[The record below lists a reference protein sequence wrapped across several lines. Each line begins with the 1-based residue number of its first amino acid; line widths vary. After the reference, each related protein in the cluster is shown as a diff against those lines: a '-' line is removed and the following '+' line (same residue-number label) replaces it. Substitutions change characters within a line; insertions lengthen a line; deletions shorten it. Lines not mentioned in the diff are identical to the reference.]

1 MIAFREH
8 FRFQFMSGIRN
19 PTSMLMNYL
28 FPLGFFGLMGLVM
41 TQINPDF
48 EGLVI
53 PSMVI
58 VTLLASTVLGLPGD
72 LVEARE
78 AGVYRSFKIIG
89 VPAGSIMG
97 VPLLSTLI
105 HAFVASAVIASTAG
119 PLFDAVEPDSWWRF
133 WAITALAAFA
143 FGSLAAL
150 IGVVSTGARGT
161 VLWSQLVFLPAMLI
175 GGLMMDLELIPEGV
189 RSFSALLPP
198 AHAMQ
203 AYLGA
208 AYGVDTPFDPVVSVV
223 VLAVGGIVAF
233 ALSRWLFSWDGGRS
247 GRSHHP
253 AWALLAVVPYVVA
266 AILM

>member
-8 FRFQFMSGIRN
+8 FGFQFWSGIRN

-41 TQINPDF
+41 TEINPDF
-48 EGLVI
+48 EGLLI

-97 VPLLSTLI
+97 IPLLSTLI
-105 HAFVASAVIASTAG
+105 HAFVASGVIAFTAG
-119 PLFDAVEPDSWWRF
+119 PLFDGVEPVRWWWF
-133 WAITALAAFA
+133 WGITALAAFA
-143 FGSLAAL
+143 FGSLAVL
-150 IGVVSTGARGT
+150 IGVVSSGARGT
-161 VLWSQLVFLPAMLI
+161 VLWSQLLFLPAMLI
-175 GGLMMDLELIPEGV
+175 GGLMMDLELIPEGI
-189 RSFSALLPP
+189 RSFSGLLPP

-203 AYLGA
+203 AYLGL
-208 AYGVDTPFDPVVSVV
+208 AYRIDTPFDPAVSVSA
-223 VLAVGGIVAF
+223 LAVGGVVAF
-233 ALSRWLFSWDGGRS
+233 AFARWLFSWDRASAGRT
-247 GRSHHP
+247 HHP
-253 AWALLAVVPYVVA
+253 AWALVAIVPYAVA
-266 AILM
+266 ALLV